1 MNKQAT
7 TTLAALGLL
16 FSTGVQADFLTP
28 NEAPQS
34 VIDYCVTQIGDHAD
48 YSEATR
54 VRHEVET
61 RQRRAVGHELRIDT
75 RVFGDAG
82 DELIREY
89 ATVCAVGNS
98 QRPLTFRIKEVDT
111 TTE

>member
-7 TTLAALGLL
+7 TILAALGLL

-28 NEAPQS
+28 KEAPQS
-34 VIDYCVTQIGDHAD
+34 AIDFCVTQIAAHANYND
-48 YSEATR
+48 ATR
-54 VRHEVET
+54 VRHNVET

-75 RVFGDAG
+75 RVFGDTG

-98 QRPLTFRIKEVDT
+98 RRPLTFRIKEVDT
-111 TTE
+111 L

>member
-1 MNKQAT
+1 MNKQAI
-7 TTLAALGLL
+7 TTLAALGLMI
-16 FSTGVQADFLTP
+16 SAAAQADFLSP
-28 NEAPQS
+28 REAPQS
-34 VIDYCVTQIGDHAD
+34 AVDFCVTQIAGHAD
-48 YSEATR
+48 YSDATR

-75 RVFGDAG
+75 RVYGDRG

-98 QRPLTFRIKEVDT
+98 ERPLTFRIREVDT
-111 TTE
+111 LE